1 MTLKGH
7 LEGEVRPYEE
17 HYNEEYWQMVR
28 QLQEVFGRT
37 SRPGG
42 HDQVTYEACRQ
53 RMGAQKV
60 IGLARGHRQQVL
72 DKVGNQNPWSYFR
85 GILQSRLNNP
95 EAEPSGCPECGHPP
109 VGKAYPESYVRR
121 QGVRLSYLCPLCSH
135 VHHSEWCYPPDGKRP
150 TERWGAYALQRQK
163 DRVKSQ
169 KWKEALRE
177 R

>member
-53 RMGAQKV
+53 RMGAQ
-60 IGLARGHRQQVL
+60 
-72 DKVGNQNPWSYFR
+72 
-85 GILQSRLNNP
+85 
-95 EAEPSGCPECGHPP
+95 
-109 VGKAYPESYVRR
+109 
-121 QGVRLSYLCPLCSH
+121 
-135 VHHSEWCYPPDGKRP
+135 
-150 TERWGAYALQRQK
+150 
-163 DRVKSQ
+163 
-169 KWKEALRE
+169 
-177 R
+177 